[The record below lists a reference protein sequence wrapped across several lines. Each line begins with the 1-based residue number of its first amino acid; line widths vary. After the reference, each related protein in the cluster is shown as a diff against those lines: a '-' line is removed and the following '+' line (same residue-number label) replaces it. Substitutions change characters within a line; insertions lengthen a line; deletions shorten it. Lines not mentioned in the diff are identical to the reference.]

1 MRSRVA
7 RFEAVTVLSKVHY
20 KSTPDRTT
28 RPAVMDTERLKAV
41 ETARVV
47 SLLGL
52 KTRLFPTY
60 RVFLMNYPIPTNPQ
74 EMIALRQQPLNEEL
88 VASAIAGVIQIARSR
103 SQSLDELKA
112 EVLADDNL
120 LDLAQ
125 RRWLSEIVAEAW
137 GNLP

>member
-1 MRSRVA
+1 
-7 RFEAVTVLSKVHY
+7 
-20 KSTPDRTT
+20 
-28 RPAVMDTERLKAV
+28 
-41 ETARVV
+41 
-47 SLLGL
+47 
-52 KTRLFPTY
+52 
-60 RVFLMNYPIPTNPQ
+60 MNYPIPTNPQ
-74 EMIALRQQPLNEEL
+74 EMIALRQHPLNEEL

-137 GNLP
+137 ENWS

>member
-1 MRSRVA
+1 
-7 RFEAVTVLSKVHY
+7 
-20 KSTPDRTT
+20 
-28 RPAVMDTERLKAV
+28 
-41 ETARVV
+41 
-47 SLLGL
+47 
-52 KTRLFPTY
+52 
-60 RVFLMNYPIPTNPQ
+60 MNYPIPTNPQ

-137 GNLP
+137 ENWP

>member
-1 MRSRVA
+1 
-7 RFEAVTVLSKVHY
+7 
-20 KSTPDRTT
+20 
-28 RPAVMDTERLKAV
+28 
-41 ETARVV
+41 
-47 SLLGL
+47 
-52 KTRLFPTY
+52 
-60 RVFLMNYPIPTNPQ
+60 
-74 EMIALRQQPLNEEL
+74 MIALRQQPLNEEL

-137 GNLP
+137 ENWP